1 MATDPLAA
9 WWVHP
14 VTIKPYGG
22 RTPAGESWG
31 DPFDVVGFVDDQRKL
46 VRDATGA
53 QVVAETT
60 LALPADTPAVPL
72 GSEVTLPEKFGPA
85 VRTVLASSVGDG
97 GGMPTPDHVELAL
110 A

>member
-1 MATDPLAA
+1 MAADPLAA

-14 VTIKPYGG
+14 VTITPYGG
-22 RTPAGESWG
+22 RTPTGESWG
-31 DPFDVVGFVDDQRKL
+31 EPFDAVGFVDDQRKL

-60 LALPADTPAVPL
+60 LALPANTPAVPL
-72 GSEVTLPEKFGPA
+72 GSQVILPARFGEA

-97 GGMPTPDHVELAL
+97 GGQPTPDHIELAL